1 MDFISLT
8 TWDQQLP
15 GAGEFKAFTSEIHS
29 SPQLRSVTR
38 AKGGKQ
44 PASTAGN
51 LRICLYWKI
60 ILSSLSLV
68 NFKPSSLSSTSSN
81 HLRDS
86 LKLFVYPKLALALWH
101 LKVLCHCKFA
111 GLLKLRS
118 AIPKAFLTLLTGKN
132 GAILPAAT
140 PLYIQSKITEL
151 WHSDADETFLKSIF
165 NQGLNFRDS
174 IWISNLRKKTW
185 TPHRDRYLYNTRRH
199 VCSFSIVFLINVRRH
214 IHREL
219 PIAHTQI
226 LVTTHLAACLSHPC
240 LLVCRFALF
249 KCHCDKSYTCPIDGY
264 YPSKTDRMHSQKKM
278 ETSRTWKKTPCS
290 TKAAICTSCS
300 FNSGVFG
307 RNLMVVPKNEEFFAA
322 RWDAGHAPVLRVDS
336 YRHWEKEWEKH
347 RVGSPSQLGPL
358 DTIDIV
364 PRCLTTTEHTE
375 PLHLPKRRREH
386 RFGPA
391 QSSRNLEL
399 PGMEHPAWLCGSE
412 PRGAFKILQVI
423 HFVPQK
429 E

>member
-1 MDFISLT
+1 MLENSRPSLPKSTAHHSCAQWLVQRAESNLPRQQEIYEFVCIGRSSCHHCHWSISNHHPY
-8 TWDQQLP
+8 LP
-15 GAGEFKAFTSEIHS
+15 PLPIISGTPWNSLSTQNLPLLCDTSKCCATASLQGSSNSALRSPKRFSHS
-29 SPQLRSVTR
+29 SQ
-38 AKGGKQ
+38 A
-44 PASTAGN
+44 
-51 LRICLYWKI
+51 
-60 ILSSLSLV
+60 
-68 NFKPSSLSSTSSN
+68 
-81 HLRDS
+81 
-86 LKLFVYPKLALALWH
+86 
-101 LKVLCHCKFA
+101 
-111 GLLKLRS
+111 
-118 AIPKAFLTLLTGKN
+118 KN

-375 PLHLPKRRREH
+375 PLHLPKRQRREH